1 MRFFI
6 GIAAVLMSFVT
17 VTAHAAP
24 VVGLYQVRE
33 ELESQESDVRDAGL
47 QQAFV
52 TLMQRLTGQAGAAQT
67 ASLAQYK
74 ANPQALIS
82 RYGYEGNTLIVNF
95 DPHSVQAAL
104 DSTDL
109 PQWGSN
115 RPVVLTWWL
124 IDDLNGQ
131 RLLSDGQPSA
141 QKLASIAQYYGVPA
155 RLPLGDLADQMLIGH
170 DALSNSQDIRA
181 SAERYTADA
190 VILVQQKMEGDTLLA
205 QWHLWI
211 GDEEQ
216 QGQISEASQS
226 ALEHHVF
233 AQVNQHLAQRFAIIP
248 GQGESF
254 SVRVAGVDL
263 ERFVLLERLLEPF
276 AAQLEE
282 VSQDYV
288 QWQVRSTEEQLKT
301 QLALGHLQE
310 QAAPAV
316 PVETYADDM
325 TVEDSIDADAP
336 GASIANHAGEQILY
350 FSW

>member
-67 ASLAQYK
+67 AQLAQYK

-109 PQWGSN
+109 PQWASN

-170 DALSNSQDIRA
+170 DALSNSEDIRA

-190 VILVQQKMEGDTLLA
+190 VMLVQQKMAGDTLFA

-216 QGQISEASQS
+216 QG
-226 ALEHHVF
+226 
-233 AQVNQHLAQRFAIIP
+233 R
-248 GQGESF
+248 
-254 SVRVAGVDL
+254 SVKRRNL
-263 ERFVLLERLLEPF
+263 
-276 AAQLEE
+276 
-282 VSQDYV
+282 
-288 QWQVRSTEEQLKT
+288 
-301 QLALGHLQE
+301 H
-310 QAAPAV
+310 
-316 PVETYADDM
+316 
-325 TVEDSIDADAP
+325 
-336 GASIANHAGEQILY
+336 
-350 FSW
+350 

>member
-6 GIAAVLMSFVT
+6 GLAAALMSFVT
-17 VTAHAAP
+17 VTAQAAP

-52 TLMQRLTGQAGAAQT
+52 TLMQRLTGQADAAQAIQLT
-67 ASLAQYK
+67 EYK
-74 ANPQALIS
+74 TDPQALIS
-82 RYGYEGNTLIVNF
+82 RYGYEGNTLIVSF
-95 DPHSVQAAL
+95 DPQSVQAAL
-104 DSTDL
+104 DGTDL

-141 QKLASIAQYYGVPA
+141 QKLASTAQYYGVPA

-170 DALSNSQDIRA
+170 DALSNSQDLRA
-181 SAERYTADA
+181 SAQRYMADA
-190 VILVQQKMEGDTLLA
+190 VMQVQQKTEGDALLA
-205 QWHLWI
+205 QWYLWI
-211 GDEEQ
+211 GDEAQ

-233 AQVNQHLAQRFAIIP
+233 AQVNQRLAQRFAIIP

-263 ERFVLLERLLEPF
+263 ERFVLVERLLEPF
-276 AAQLEE
+276 AAQLQE
-282 VSQDYV
+282 VNQDYA
-288 QWQVRSTEEQLKT
+288 QWQVRSTAEQLKT

-310 QAAPAV
+310 QTSPAI
-316 PVETYADDM
+316 EDDIYSY
-325 TVEDSIDADAP
+325 DISAGGSIDAVIPSEGLANSADA
-336 GASIANHAGEQILY
+336 QVLY

>member
-6 GIAAVLMSFVT
+6 GIAAVLMTFAA
-17 VTAHAAP
+17 VTAQAAP
-24 VVGLYQVRE
+24 VAGLYQVRE

-52 TLMQRLTGQAGAAQT
+52 TLMQRLTGQADAAQV
-67 ASLAQYK
+67 AQLAEYS
-74 ANPQALIS
+74 ADPQALIS
-82 RYGYEGNTLIVNF
+82 RYGYEGNTLIVSF
-95 DPHSVQAAL
+95 DPQSVQAAL
-104 DSTDL
+104 DRTDL

-141 QKLASIAQYYGVPA
+141 QKIASTAQYYGVPT
-155 RLPLGDLADQMLIGH
+155 RLPLGDLADQMLIGR

-190 VILVQQKMEGDTLLA
+190 VLLVQQTMDGDALLA
-205 QWHLWI
+205 QWRLWI

-216 QGQISEASQS
+216 QGQVSEASQS
-226 ALEHHVF
+226 ALEHYVF
-233 AQVNQHLAQRFAIIP
+233 AQVNQHLAQRFAVIP

-263 ERFVLLERLLEPF
+263 ERFVLVERLLEPF
-276 AAQLEE
+276 AAQLQE

-288 QWQVRSTEEQLKT
+288 QWQVRSTAEQLKT

-310 QAAPAV
+310 QTAPVAQ
-316 PVETYADDM
+316 VETYTDDSAAGG
-325 TVEDSIDADAP
+325 SIDSVVP
-336 GASIANHAGEQILY
+336 RESLVNSTGARVLY

>member
-6 GIAAVLMSFVT
+6 GIAAVLMSFVAI
-17 VTAHAAP
+17 TAQAAP

-33 ELESQESDVRDAGL
+33 ELENQESDVRDAGL

-52 TLMQRLTGQAGAAQT
+52 TLMQRLTGQADAAQ
-67 ASLAQYK
+67 AAQLAEYK
-74 ANPQALIS
+74 ADPQALIS
-82 RYGYEGNTLIVNF
+82 RYGYEGNTLVVSF
-95 DPHSVQAAL
+95 DPQSVQAAL

-141 QKLASIAQYYGVPA
+141 QKLASTAQYYGVPA

-190 VILVQQKMEGDTLLA
+190 VILVQQKIDGDALLA
-205 QWHLWI
+205 QWYLWI

-216 QGQISEASQS
+216 QGQASEVSQA

-254 SVRVAGVDL
+254 TVRVAGVDL
-263 ERFVLLERLLEPF
+263 ERFVLVERLLEPF
-276 AAQLEE
+276 AAQLQE

-288 QWQVRSTEEQLKT
+288 QWQVRSTAEQLRA
-301 QLALGHLQE
+301 QMALGNLQE

-316 PVETYADDM
+316 EEELYSYDISTDG
-325 TVEDSIDADAP
+325 SIDAAISRESLANSADARV
-336 GASIANHAGEQILY
+336 LY
-350 FSW
+350 FNW

>member
-6 GIAAVLMSFVT
+6 GLAAVLMSFAT
-17 VTAHAAP
+17 VTAQAAP

-33 ELESQESDVRDAGL
+33 ELENQESDVRDAGL

-52 TLMQRLTGQAGAAQT
+52 TLMQRLTGQVDAAQS
-67 ASLAQYK
+67 AQLAEYK
-74 ANPQALIS
+74 ADPQTLIS
-82 RYGYEGNTLIVNF
+82 RYGYEGNTLIVSF
-95 DPHSVQAAL
+95 DPQSVQAAL
-104 DSTDL
+104 DQTDL

-141 QKLASIAQYYGVPA
+141 KKLASTAQYYGVPT

-170 DALSNSQDIRA
+170 DALSNSQDIRG

-190 VILVQQKMEGDTLLA
+190 VLLVQQKAEGDTLQA
-205 QWHLWI
+205 QWQLWI

-216 QGQISEASQS
+216 QGQTSEASQS

-263 ERFVLLERLLEPF
+263 ERFVLLEHLLEPF
-276 AAQLEE
+276 AAQLQE
-282 VSQDYV
+282 VRPDYV
-288 QWQVRSTEEQLKT
+288 QWQVRSSAEQLKT
-301 QLALGHLQE
+301 QLALGHLHE
-310 QAAPAV
+310 QTPPSV
-316 PVETYADDM
+316 QLDTYADDIA
-325 TVEDSIDADAP
+325 TDGSLDVAIP
-336 GASIANHAGEQILY
+336 GESLAGNAGPQVLY

>member
-6 GIAAVLMSFVT
+6 GIAAVLMAFVT
-17 VTAHAAP
+17 ITAQAAP

-52 TLMQRLTGQAGAAQT
+52 ALMQRLTGQADAAQ
-67 ASLAQYK
+67 AAQLAEYN
-74 ANPQALIS
+74 ADPQALIS
-82 RYGYEGNTLIVNF
+82 RYGYEGNTLVVNF
-95 DPHSVQAAL
+95 DPQSVQAAL
-104 DSTDL
+104 DSTGL

-141 QKLASIAQYYGVPA
+141 QSLASAAQYYGVPT
-155 RLPLGDLADQMLIGH
+155 RLPLGDLADQMLIGR
-170 DALSNSQDIRA
+170 DALSNSQDIRG
-181 SAERYTADA
+181 SAERYSADA
-190 VILVQQKMEGDTLLA
+190 VILVQQTMDGETLLA

-216 QGQISEASQS
+216 QGQVSETSQL

-233 AQVNQHLAQRFAIIP
+233 AQVNQHLAQRFAVIP
-248 GQGESF
+248 GQGESL

-276 AAQLEE
+276 AAQLQE
-282 VSQDYV
+282 VTKDYA
-288 QWQVRSTEEQLKT
+288 QWQVRSTAEQLRA
-301 QLALGHLQE
+301 QLALAHLKE
-310 QAAPAV
+310 TALPAATAEPA
-316 PVETYADDM
+316 P
-325 TVEDSIDADAP
+325 IDATGADLAP
-336 GASIANHAGEQILY
+336 QVSSAVTETNDQLLY
-350 FSW
+350 FTW